1 MAQRILCEIIWAKW
15 YSESG
20 HNKKK
25 AFYVKQSWG
34 VDEATEEKSKERQNA
49 PEKIREERKK

>member
-1 MAQRILCEIIWAKW
+1 MRLSERSGILRADVI
-15 YSESG
+15 
-20 HNKKK
+20 KKK